1 LKSPEHI
8 AVIRLSAM
16 GDVAMTVPVLL
27 KLIKT
32 YPDLKITVITRNTFK
47 PLFSKLEN
55 VSVLEADVRG
65 KHKRLSG
72 VIKLAKEAKR
82 LNITAVADLHN
93 VIRSKVMRRYFNTV
107 AIKTAKIDKG
117 RSEKKAITKSKG
129 KLSGPI
135 KSTHERYA
143 DVFRKL
149 GYAND
154 LNPPVFLN
162 KAQLPSNFKRD
173 ISKKLL
179 GVAPFAAYKSKM
191 YPLDLMREL
200 LMLIEDRNQYQ
211 IVLFGS
217 LDEKSELD
225 RLAKDIKNVYNLY
238 GVFSLEE

>member
-1 LKSPEHI
+1 
-8 AVIRLSAM
+8 
-16 GDVAMTVPVLL
+16 MTVPVLL

-55 VSVLEADVRG
+55 VSVLEADVKG

-72 VIKLAKEAKR
+72 VIKLAKEAKK

-93 VIRSKVMRRYFNTV
+93 VIRSKVMRGYFNTA

-117 RSEKKAITKSKG
+117 RSDKKAITKPKR
-129 KLSGPI
+129 KLRKPI

-149 GYAND
+149 GYAID

-173 ISKKLL
+173 TSKKLL

-191 YPLDLMREL
+191 YPLDLMRE
-200 LMLIEDRNQYQ
+200 
-211 IVLFGS
+211 
-217 LDEKSELD
+217 
-225 RLAKDIKNVYNLY
+225 
-238 GVFSLEE
+238 